1 MITTKNTLTRYHQ
14 VKHDHGCVCCVEMIH
29 VYLLLRA
36 LKGALE
42 ELYIVSTINSIVEAA
57 ALLTIDENQLALK
70 LFPVLTGQSCGWWC
84 RWLKSAVWKHFR

>member
-1 MITTKNTLTRYHQ
+1 M
-14 VKHDHGCVCCVEMIH
+14 KHDHGCVCCVEMIH
-29 VYLLLRA
+29 VDLLLRA

-42 ELYIVSTINSIVEAA
+42 ELYIISTINSIVEAA

-70 LFPVLTGQSCGWWC
+70 LFPVLKGQSCGWWC